1 MVYSKTFHVTR
12 QLLFFHGGGEEGYEA
27 DKAMVN
33 SLQES
38 LANGYDINYPELQP
52 DESAPDFGW
61 IKQIEQKVLGT
72 KEDAIIVA
80 HSLGAS
86 MLLKYLSE
94 KPVSKKIKGVFL
106 ISTPHWS
113 GNEDWIIGLQLRENF
128 AANLPVDVPLFFYHC
143 KDDEVAP
150 FYHLDYYKQ
159 NVTKA
164 TFREIESGG
173 HQLNNDLTLVA
184 RDIKSLG

>member
-1 MVYSKTFHVTR
+1 MTR
-12 QLLFFHGGGEEGYEA
+12 QLLFFQGGGEGGYEA

-33 SLQES
+33 SLQER
-38 LANGYDINYPELQP
+38 LANAYDIIYPELQP

-61 IKQIEQKVLGT
+61 IQQIEQKVLET
-72 KEDAIIVA
+72 KDGAIIVG

-94 KPVSKKIKGVFL
+94 NPVSKKIKGVFL

-113 GNEDWIIGLQLRENF
+113 GNEDWIKGLQLRENF
-128 AANLPVDVPLFFYHC
+128 AGKLPVNVPLFFYHC
-143 KDDEVAP
+143 KDDEVVS
-150 FYHLDYYKQ
+150 FDHLDYYKQ
-159 NVTKA
+159 NVSQA

-173 HQLNNDLTLVA
+173 HQLNNDLTVIA